1 MAEKFQADLVG
12 MSTMPEVIAAN
23 HVGIRVVSF
32 SACTN
37 MAAGIL
43 PEPLNHEDVVR
54 VADRIK
60 PKFENVV
67 KIALKM
73 F

>member
-1 MAEKFQADLVG
+1 
-12 MSTMPEVIAAN
+12 
-23 HVGIRVVSF
+23 
-32 SACTN
+32 

>member
-1 MAEKFQADLVG
+1 
-12 MSTMPEVIAAN
+12 
-23 HVGIRVVSF
+23 
-32 SACTN
+32 

-43 PEPLNHEDVVR
+43 SEPLNHEDVMKVT
-54 VADRIK
+54 DRIK